1 VTPDQ
6 FSALASLIRMRGG
19 QSQEAARLVLVEGMR
34 PCDAARKVGL
44 SPQGVNDAVR
54 RVKNAA
60 KVIEKVCGDGQ
71 DG

>member
-1 VTPDQ
+1 MTPDQ
-6 FSALASLIRMRGG
+6 FDALSSLIRMRGG
-19 QSQEAARLVLVEGMR
+19 PSQEAARLVLVEGMR

-60 KVIEKVCGDGQ
+60 NVLTKVCGDG
-71 DG
+71 